1 MPELLEEVAGTCVVK
16 FRYSLNLLSAN
27 HFSRQIE
34 NKTWM
39 KQYERGDWLW
49 LPLTQHVSKETKDS
63 LELLSVNMFTS
74 GIDVLAHRDQVG
86 PLATMKAGLFECRYL
101 FLIGLTLSI
110 IFGVLIWLIERWN
123 NSEFSEN
130 SCGIFKGI
138 WFGLVTMT
146 TVGYGDIAP
155 KSVLGKLV
163 TIAWMITGV
172 TLTAVLTSTITNVF
186 AGLDHLEMGNN
197 RIVAIDKS
205 LEASSLGKYTA
216 ARIKYVNT
224 YELLFDGLIKK
235 DFDVGVVDRH
245 VERKYRSKLD
255 DLRLVKQ
262 LSNVFI
268 QGIYRYD
275 GHNPNLLSF
284 YNCIHGGKLMK
295 FSYVQDKYRLES
307 EKPNIDINMIEFFSE
322 PSMFTISILAAGI
335 TLFGVLFEA
344 KLAFC
349 KYVKKRSSSAN
360 NVEQS
365 SSTHTESDIKKINY
379 SLNLKQ
385 VASKEDLNVLDQKM
399 NALAE
404 EISSIK
410 AALQLVVNR
419 TEVVSER
426 PFR

>member
-1 MPELLEEVAGTCVVK
+1 
-16 FRYSLNLLSAN
+16 
-27 HFSRQIE
+27 
-34 NKTWM
+34 
-39 KQYERGDWLW
+39 
-49 LPLTQHVSKETKDS
+49 
-63 LELLSVNMFTS
+63 MFTS

-86 PLATMKAGLFECRYL
+86 PLATMKAGLFKCRYL

-197 RIVAIDKS
+197 RIVAIEKS

-245 VERKYRSKLD
+245 VKRKYRSKLD

-262 LSNVFI
+262 LSNVFV
-268 QGIYRYD
+268 QSIYRYD
-275 GHNPNLLSF
+275 GHNPNLKSF

-295 FSYVQDKYRLES
+295 FSYVQGKYRLES

-365 SSTHTESDIKKINY
+365 SSTHTESDIKKVNY
-379 SLNLKQ
+379 SLKLKQ

-410 AALQLVVNR
+410 AALQLVVKR
-419 TEVVSER
+419 TEVVPER